1 VPQRRYKQ
9 VNLFSY
15 VSGIGL
21 QSWLLAVVYEPIRL
35 LTIQMIPFSKQ
46 RRNFNLIMKFSEKNI
61 CNMNCATSQMGFT
74 GEDVAFA
81 CIQSAW
87 VDCKVVQF
95 GTHHSQKMKHSKNAL

>member
-46 RRNFNLIMKFSEKNI
+46 RRNFNLIMKFSEKKHLQHELRN
-61 CNMNCATSQMGFT
+61 
-74 GEDVAFA
+74 
-81 CIQSAW
+81 QSDGIHW
-87 VDCKVVQF
+87 RRRCLRLHPVSL
-95 GTHHSQKMKHSKNAL
+95 G